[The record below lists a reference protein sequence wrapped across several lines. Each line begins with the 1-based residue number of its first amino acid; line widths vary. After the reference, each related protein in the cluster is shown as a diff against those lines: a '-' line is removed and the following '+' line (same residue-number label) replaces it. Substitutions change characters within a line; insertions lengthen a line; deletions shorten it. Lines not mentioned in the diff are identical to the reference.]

1 MAAHGKPCAGPRQ
14 TREAPFAKT
23 AAIYGFNELVNGWHA
38 DHIYR
43 HQPQAVECF
52 LLLAFLAYNLFHAFF
67 ARNLKPQLR
76 RGRTMAFLVELIA
89 AELYVLPRFSRI
101 TAPP

>member
-1 MAAHGKPCAGPRQ
+1 M
-14 TREAPFAKT
+14 TRERPKAFEVHEA
-23 AAIYGFNELVNGWHA
+23 NGNLRGSFP
-38 DHIYR
+38 R

-67 ARNLKPQLR
+67 ALNLKPQLR

-89 AELYVLPRFSRI
+89 AELHVLPRFSRI